1 VELPTPAV
9 LTVQTGINE
18 PRYVSIMGIRKA
30 RNKEL
35 TVLGLDDIGLT
46 PQEVGEEGSWL
57 RVERMYRPP
66 VEKEPEILSGSPD
79 EVASK
84 LVVAF
89 RTRGLI

>member
-30 RNKEL
+30 RRKEVK
-35 TVLGLDDIGLT
+35 VLGLEDIGLT
-46 PQEVGEEGSWL
+46 LQDVGEEGSWM

-66 VEKEPEILSGSPD
+66 VEKEPEILSGSPE

-84 LVVAF
+84 LVEAF
-89 RTRGLI
+89 RARGLI